1 MATEKILNTRLQLKY
16 DTLANWNS
24 STFIPKKGEACIV
37 EVPTGTSVTGVVN
50 PPAIMIKVGNGTDK
64 FSVLPWTAATAADV
78 YTWAKKN
85 QLPVEVVDNG
95 TGTFVTDVVGAWDA
109 INNKYTLTLSRS
121 NVGMTITEETGTND
135 GKYVTGLVWDKTTET
150 LKPQM
155 VAFDTTMSTTSTNA
169 VQNKVVKAAIDAAEK
184 AAKDYSDSNE
194 KTSSVSNTDKVIKV
208 TSTTTGNNTDYNLD
222 FQYDNSGNVK
232 FEETANGLKA
242 TVSITDVKVDKAVYA
257 DEAGKATNDGAGNNI
272 VNTYATKAEITAK
285 EALWTKDTVTKVT
298 DDGKAIEVN
307 STDTML
313 EGSDITYTVKL
324 KINEG
329 TPGNVTLS
337 QTSNGLKA
345 NTTPAAI
352 GAQPAGNY
360 KTTQTTVTDKITDKA
375 HVLDSLTQ
383 NENGVISYTVKTL
396 TPDDIGAKSKQ
407 TAVSKTLTGAQVVG
421 TISQNE
427 NGVITVTDRTI
438 TAADLGLDKAI
449 SFLGTSTTVITD
461 GGSEKP
467 TISETEITP
476 VPGNVVLYGNQEY
489 IYNTTGKWELFGDE
503 GSYALKTTGITANN
517 GLTSTAKLDGT
528 GSIGIADSG
537 VTTAKINAKAVT
549 TAKIDDSAVTATQLA
564 SDAVITA
571 KIKDA
576 NVTKAKL
583 EASVQTSLGKADTAV
598 QEITWTTGT
607 VSPNGNQG
615 ATYILSVDGQMTGSA
630 LTTPEYVEEAI
641 ELVTGEIGEKTVKK
655 YVDDA
660 VAGVIAGEVKN
671 AEYATSAGSA
681 TKATQDASGNV
692 ITSTYETKTDAAQ
705 KLTDAKAYTDAEIKK
720 LDVSD
725 TAVAGQYVSAVSET
739 DGKISVSRTALP
751 VYSVTV
757 ADGTVVTDTVIT
769 GASAATEY
777 TKDIKVNGTTVG
789 TFLTPKGVAD
799 YISDAIGGLDSAA
812 GYDSGA
818 TSDGSHAPALTSF
831 TIENGKVSSYKTNE
845 NLTGYIEDLDQREGT
860 ILVFDCGSAT
870 KNI

>member
-64 FSVLPWTAATAADV
+64 FSALPWTAATAADV

-109 INNKYTLTLSRS
+109 TNNKYTLTLSRS
-121 NVGMTITEETGTND
+121 NVGMTITEATGTND

-155 VAFDTTMSTTSTNA
+155 VAFDATLSDTSTNA
-169 VQNKVVKAAIDAAEK
+169 PQTQAVKAAIDAAK
-184 AAKDYSDSNE
+184 KYADDNE
-194 KTSSVSNTDKVIKV
+194 KTTSVSNTADKVIKV
-208 TSTTTGNNTDYNLD
+208 TSKTTGNNTDYALD

-232 FEETANGLKA
+232 FEETTNGLKA

-257 DEAGKATNDGAGNNI
+257 DEAGKATNDGNGKNI
-272 VNTYATKAEITAK
+272 ASTYATKAEIEAK
-285 EALWTKDTVTKVT
+285 DALWSKDTVTSVY
-298 DDGKAIEVN
+298 GEKAIEVTN
-307 STDTML
+307 TTAGDPN
-313 EGSDITYTVKL
+313 YKVAL
-324 KINEG
+324 KINDG

-337 QTSNGLKA
+337 QDANGLKA
-345 NTTPAAI
+345 STTPAAI
-352 GAQPAGNY
+352 GAVSTSEFNTFKTSNTTAINTAASTAKTEAISAASTDASTKANTAESNAKKYTDDEIVGLELEHSGQNIILKNKAG
-360 KTTQTTVTDKITDKA
+360 TTVAT
-375 HVLDSLTQ
+375 LDASAFYVD
-383 NENGVISYTVKTL
+383 GM
-396 TPDDIGAKSKQ
+396 
-407 TAVSKTLTGAQVVG
+407 VSNATYDATTNKL
-421 TISQNE
+421 
-427 NGVITVTDRTI
+427 TI
-438 TAADLGLDKAI
+438 TFNTASGKNAIDVDLNDLVDVY
-449 SFLGTSTTVITD
+449 T
-461 GGSEKP
+461 GG
-467 TISETEITP
+467 
-476 VPGNVVLYGNQEY
+476 
-489 IYNTTGKWELFGDE
+489 
-503 GSYALKTTGITANN
+503 TGITVGTDGKISISN
-517 GLTSTAKLDGT
+517 GG
-528 GSIGIADSG
+528 
-537 VTTAKINAKAVT
+537 
-549 TAKIDDSAVTATQLA
+549 VTATQLA
-564 SDAVITA
+564 SNAVTTA
-571 KIKDA
+571 KITDK

-583 EASVQTSLGKADTAV
+583 AEDVQTSLGKADTAV
-598 QEITWTTGT
+598 QEITWQTGT
-607 VSPNGNQG
+607 VSPTGNQG
-615 ATYILSVDGQMTGSA
+615 ATYILSVDGQMTGNS
-630 LTTPEYVEEAI
+630 LTTPEYVETAI
-641 ELVTGEIGEKTVKK
+641 ELVTGEIGDKTVKK

-660 VAGVIAGEVKN
+660 VASVVAGEVKN
-671 AEYATSAGSA
+671 AEYATEAGHA

-725 TAVAGQYVSAVSET
+725 TAKTNQYVSAVSET

-757 ADGTVVTDTVIT
+757 EDGVMATDTVSNGV
-769 GASAATEY
+769 GAGTNS
-777 TKDIKVNGTTVG
+777 TKNIKVNGSTIG
-789 TFLTPKGVAD
+789 TFLTSAGVAD
-799 YISDAIGGLDSAA
+799 YISDAIGGLNSAA

-845 NLTGYIEDLDQREGT
+845 NLTGFIEDLDQREGT